1 MEQST
6 LIIFAVLV
14 VQAYSAPQFITF
26 TDGVLG
32 VNFAGYHAG
41 VGIGGQ
47 GGSGKAG
54 GGLFAEAGT
63 PFGPA
68 ARAGLGGAV
77 DGQSSSGGL
86 FAGATA
92 GGGVKSEASLG
103 GAVSSGKAVGG
114 GYATAQ
120 AGPHS
125 ATAVLDGEKES
136 SGGAD
141 FSFVAHK
148 SVGTVIEPAKEHKKV
163 HGDVNIDA
171 YNEIAPV
178 ANADV
183 EAHADAGF
191 NVNANANA
199 QAQPAVFVKE
209 VNVPTEVIVRKHKPH
224 RHHAHKTVYVG
235 GYVGAGGNVGAPVV
249 KVQPIEKRVDVGVE
263 SGANFNVEHEAP
275 KVTYNK
281 EVVVT
286 HNRPST
292 FFQDIFN
299 IPISTLKAVSG
310 FLTNTAG
317 NTNISIQK
325 SGSVKTESDLISS
338 KHDQPSSSA
347 SSEAQISVQ
356 TPSASKIIDDI
367 FAIPINTLSAVNKFL
382 ENNVSGR
389 KRVQASV
396 ETDGEP
402 TRVRLGPHARRRA
415 NKHVVIVQEAPT
427 TKTESKED
435 S

>member
-1 MEQST
+1 MGQST

-26 TDGVLG
+26 TDGKLG

-63 PFGPA
+63 PFGQG

-77 DGQSSSGGL
+77 DSESSIGGL

-114 GYATAQ
+114 GHASAQ

-125 ATAVLDGEKES
+125 STAFLEGDSGS

-148 SVGTVIEPAKEHKKV
+148 SIGSAIKPVEVEQKVHKKV
-163 HGDVNIDA
+163 HSEVKIDA
-171 YNEIAPV
+171 FNEIAPV
-178 ANADV
+178 ANAGVD
-183 EAHADAGF
+183 AHADAGF

-199 QAQPAVFVKE
+199 HAHAQPAVIVKE
-209 VNVPTEVIVRKHKPH
+209 VNVAPTEVIIRKHKPH
-224 RHHAHKTVYVG
+224 RHHVHKTVYLG
-235 GYVGAGGNVGAPVV
+235 GYVGAGGEAGAPVV
-249 KVQPIEKRVDVGVE
+249 KTQPIEKRIDVGVQ
-263 SGANFNVEHEAP
+263 SGANVNVEHEAP

-325 SGSVKTESDLISS
+325 TGAVKTGGYSDYSGHS
-338 KHDQPSSSA
+338 
-347 SSEAQISVQ
+347 
-356 TPSASKIIDDI
+356 DI
-367 FAIPINTLSAVNKFL
+367 FANAGF
-382 ENNVSGR
+382 SGNA
-389 KRVQASV
+389 KYS
-396 ETDGEP
+396 
-402 TRVRLGPHARRRA
+402 
-415 NKHVVIVQEAPT
+415 
-427 TKTESKED
+427 SYY
-435 S
+435 